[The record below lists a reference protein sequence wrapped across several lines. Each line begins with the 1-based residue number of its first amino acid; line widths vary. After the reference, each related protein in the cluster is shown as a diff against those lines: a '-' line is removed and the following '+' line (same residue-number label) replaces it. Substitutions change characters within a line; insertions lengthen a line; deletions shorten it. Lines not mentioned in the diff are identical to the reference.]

1 MKIQTFKGWLNEA
14 AAPVPDTKIED
25 GLEIVQGL
33 VDRGIDPKVAA
44 ALAGNMW
51 QESRFD
57 PAVRPESATY
67 VGLIQW
73 GDYLGKKQG
82 PGARKTNL
90 ITKPNWKDRE
100 VQLDYIKNELDGTY
114 KSVIPAVMSA
124 PTIQKAAEI
133 VARKYEGC
141 ADPTNPNRLNSAA
154 QLYSEWAAL
163 NQTKPAFDP
172 AQVDQSTDDS
182 AWGEPETTQQ

>member
-1 MKIQTFKGWLNEA
+1 MKHITKFNQWLNEA
-14 AAPVPDTKIED
+14 LAPVPDTMIED

-33 VDRGIDPKVAA
+33 VDRGFDPKVAA

-73 GDYLGKKQG
+73 GDYKGIKTG

-90 ITKPNWKDRE
+90 LAKPNWKNLD
-100 VQLDYIKNELDGTY
+100 VQLDYLKTELDGAY
-114 KSVIPAVMSA
+114 KSVVPAVMSA
-124 PTIQKAAEI
+124 PTLQKAAEI

-154 QLYSEWAAL
+154 QLYTAWQASQAAP
-163 NQTKPAFDP
+163 TPTP
-172 AQVDQSTDDS
+172 TQVEPQIDDTEF
-182 AWGEPETTQQ
+182 GEPATTIN